1 MRERLRRA
9 LTSLTVPCGLLCLA
23 VAILVWHHFSRDE
36 FYRQG
41 DAVTPLSQIGS
52 TDRAAWTP
60 PAPIT
65 PPVDSLDG
73 DLVFPDLRHRALIDT
88 EHPEVDGIFTPDGRY
103 LLFASE
109 RTDGAGGF
117 DLYWSE
123 VEGQGFSLPRR
134 LPSGVNTAYHER
146 SPSVAVVPGGGYL
159 LAFTSNRAS
168 GSPLDFDVFVAKGD
182 FGGDWTS
189 PLPVPEAATAADE
202 RAVAILP
209 EGETLLFSRPASG
222 GVRYYETWI
231 ERRGRWSEPRHLARF
246 DHSDNQPRLLADGV
260 RRGFAFQRGHEFFA
274 TQLDVLRPIPV
285 DGGRSWAPWLILAA
299 ALALLIL
306 RLLAFRWAG
315 LEVIYWCLLVSLL
328 VHLLLWWLFQDHEI
342 EKPEAPPASEEGS
355 GAPIELA
362 LEMFESEND
371 AASTPVAAHG
381 EAVEVAQAERAAPAE
396 AVTPEERDRALAAAE
411 MPTVDTIERR
421 EAERAR
427 PESRLEPETRSVAV
441 SPSEATLVEAP
452 TGLALAEAATA
463 DPRVTKPE
471 RETVVDRSEASVPAV
486 DRPTREATA
495 MAERT
500 PRELSLEAPAASDP
514 TSANRPEAVAAHER
528 AIDAAVPESSP
539 VARASGGGIEL
550 AEAQAAVAARA
561 DRADTRPAG
570 EATSNASAESTPG
583 VARTPR
589 RPEVDAAVV
598 SSAPLGAISDE
609 SGARPAPSAPMGAGG
624 AAPLPDSDRSPA
636 TVASSVAALR
646 EAPPSDPDRAL
657 AGGAPERVDRS
668 EPGSVARAQPVA
680 RRPASGRRPAPAT
693 EGPELAVGDSRLGP
707 ASPDATTGAAARD
720 GSAGPDRVV
729 PASADGPRA
738 VASAPGARSSEP
750 LAAAERPTVDRRER
764 AAHPAPGSPSGGG
777 LGTALG
783 TGLTA
788 AGAALGPAVERTGS
802 PSPLSAPSAPLSRGS
817 VPERSVPTPSSAGP
831 GSMAAAP
838 SPSGSS
844 RPLPPTDPLRPVGDR
859 AASAPIPGT
868 ALASAPDATAT
879 DRSERALVA
888 APRSATDADA
898 RGPRSVSRAGAPGES
913 SSPSPAALSG
923 LPSTSTA
930 RPTPRA
936 SVGARSPTSAL
947 PNGERR
953 ARVAADLAGA
963 SDAAPSPAAP
973 RVGESRES
981 PERSERALALGP
993 RPASPTADPSRPG
1006 GLPRRGERLGSP
1018 TAPGEAPS
1026 GLPESTHVARHR
1038 PPARPA
1044 ATPGERDIDLVP
1056 WVSARIGA
1064 KKVEALER
1072 HGGDAKT
1079 EKAVAAGL
1087 AYLASIQAEDGSW
1100 GRRSKV
1106 DPKYGETMVGTTALS
1121 TLAFLGAGHHPGRDS
1136 EYREAVTRAIQYLL
1150 EAQTRGGHFGFRTS
1164 AYSHGISAYAL
1175 GEAYL
1180 LSKDADLLP
1189 PLRRAIDHLLAQ
1201 QELDPDQPSFFGG
1214 WSYYYDDGHRYD
1226 RYPRVSVT
1234 VWQVMAVETATF
1246 AGLDIDPGHLKAA
1259 RHFLEESWSP
1269 RLQRILYNRKPS
1281 RLRSQYPT
1289 LPGSTP
1295 AATFALILLGADPES
1310 AAVQGGLSFVA
1321 DRPPS
1326 VWRESGTG
1334 QFIRNGSGNPY
1345 FWYYGTLAL
1354 FLRGGP
1360 AWDAWNERLK
1370 ATLLPSQEEDGSWEP
1385 ISIYADYAGDTERYR
1400 AYTTALNVLMLE
1412 VYYRYLTPF
1421 LESSTTRASGGGG
1434 DSGR

>member
-23 VAILVWHHFSRDE
+23 VAILVWHQYSRDE

-41 DAVTPLSQIGS
+41 DAVTPLSKIGS

-60 PAPIT
+60 PARTT
-65 PPVDSLDG
+65 PAVDSLDG

-88 EHPEVDGIFTPDGRY
+88 DFPEVDGVFTPDGRY

-146 SPSVAVVPGGGYL
+146 SPSIAVIPGGGYL

-168 GSPLDFDVFVAKGD
+168 GSPLDFDVFVAKGE
-182 FGGDWTS
+182 FGGEWTS
-189 PLPVPEAATAADE
+189 PLPVPQAATPADE
-202 RAVAILP
+202 RAVAILA

-231 ERRGRWSEPRHLARF
+231 ERGGRWSEPRHLARF
-246 DHSDNQPRLLADGV
+246 DHADNQPRLVADGV
-260 RRGFAFQRGHEFFA
+260 RRGFSFQRGDQFLA

-285 DGGRSWAPWLILAA
+285 DGGRSWAPWLIVAA

-306 RLLAFRWAG
+306 RLLAFRWSG

-362 LEMFESEND
+362 LEMFESQSD
-371 AASTPVAAHG
+371 AASTPVAAQG
-381 EAVEVAQAERAAPAE
+381 EAVDVEQTEHAAPSE
-396 AVTPEERDRALAAAE
+396 SFTPEERERALASAA
-411 MPTVDTIERR
+411 MPTVEALERR

-427 PESRLEPETRSVAV
+427 PESRHEPGPRSDTVA
-441 SPSEATLVEAP
+441 PSEANLVEAP
-452 TGLALAEAATA
+452 TGLALSDAPSPEA
-463 DPRVTKPE
+463 RSKPE
-471 RETVVDRSEASVPAV
+471 RETTVDRTESSAPSVDQPV
-486 DRPTREATA
+486 REATA
-495 MAERT
+495 LAERA
-500 PRELSLEAPAASDP
+500 PRELSLEAPSVNDSE
-514 TSANRPEAVAAHER
+514 SARRPEAVAAHER
-528 AIDAAVPESSP
+528 AVDVAMPEASP
-539 VARASGGGIEL
+539 AARAAGGGIEL
-550 AEAQAAVAARA
+550 AEAPTAEATRA
-561 DRADTRPAG
+561 DRAGDRPVG
-570 EATSNASAESTPG
+570 EAPSSEPAESTPG
-583 VARTPR
+583 VARTTR
-589 RPEVDAAVV
+589 GPESDAGVV
-598 SSAPLGAISDE
+598 SPSSLVSMAGE
-609 SGARPAPSAPMGAGG
+609 SRARPAPSVPTGSVPAS
-624 AAPLPDSDRSPA
+624 PLPDPDREA
-636 TVASSVAALR
+636 TTVASSLAGLQD
-646 EAPPSDPDRAL
+646 APTSDPERAL
-657 AGGAPERVDRS
+657 AGGAPGRVDRS
-668 EPGSVARAQPVA
+668 DSGATASAQPVV
-680 RRPASGRRPAPAT
+680 RRPAASRGPAPVT
-693 EGPELAVGDSRLGP
+693 DGPELDLADSRLRP
-707 ASPDATTGAAARD
+707 RSSEASPSA
-720 GSAGPDRVV
+720 GSAGRESVV
-729 PASADGPRA
+729 PASRD
-738 VASAPGARSSEP
+738 GARSVASTTGESAVTEP
-750 LAAAERPTVDRRER
+750 LASAERPTVERRER
-764 AAHPAPGSPSGGG
+764 ATDPKPSASPIGE

-783 TGLTA
+783 AGLTA
-788 AGAALGPAVERTGS
+788 AGSALGPAAERAGTAA
-802 PSPLSAPSAPLSRGS
+802 PLSAPSVPLSSGS
-817 VPERSVPTPSSAGP
+817 VAQRSAPTPSASP
-831 GSMAAAP
+831 RSVAAAP
-838 SPSGSS
+838 SPRGAD
-844 RPLPPTDPLRPVGDR
+844 RPLPPTDPRRSVGGR
-859 AASAPIPGT
+859 ADSAPATGT
-868 ALASAPDATAT
+868 ALSPSPDTTAT
-879 DRSERALVA
+879 DRSERALAA
-888 APRSATDADA
+888 APRAAADSAP
-898 RGPRSVSRAGAPGES
+898 RGPRSLSRPGSIGDSAPR
-913 SSPSPAALSG
+913 PAELSG
-923 LPSTSTA
+923 LPSSSTA
-930 RPTPRA
+930 RPTTRGA
-936 SVGARSPTSAL
+936 TEARSPASAL
-947 PNGERR
+947 PAAERPAR
-953 ARVAADLAGA
+953 AAADLAEVSGA
-963 SDAAPSPAAP
+963 SSPPAAAPSSSE
-973 RVGESRES
+973 GRES
-981 PERSERALALGP
+981 PERSDRALALGP
-993 RPASPTADPSRPG
+993 RPASPSAEPTRPA

-1018 TAPGEAPS
+1018 VAPGEAPS
-1026 GLPESTHVARHR
+1026 GLPESAHVARHG
-1038 PPARPA
+1038 PPSRPA
-1044 ATPGERDIDLVP
+1044 TTPGEREVDLVP
-1056 WVSARIGA
+1056 WVSARLGA

-1079 EKAVAAGL
+1079 ERAVAAGL

-1121 TLAFLGAGHHPGRDS
+1121 TLAFLGAGHHPGRES
-1136 EYREAVTRAIQYLL
+1136 EYRGAVTRAIAYLL

-1180 LSKDADLLP
+1180 LSKDPDLLP

-1201 QELDPDQPSFFGG
+1201 QELDPDQPTFFGG

-1259 RHFLEESWSP
+1259 RHYLEESWSP
-1269 RLQRILYNRKPS
+1269 RLQRMLYNRKPS

-1295 AATFALILLGADPES
+1295 AATFALLLLGADPES
-1310 AAVQGGLSFVA
+1310 AAVQGGLTFVS

-1326 VWRESGTG
+1326 VWRQSDTG

-1421 LESSTTRASGGGG
+1421 LESSTTRSSGGSAEDPPG
-1434 DSGR
+1434 SGR